1 MRKRAGDLEQTA
13 HQGARRSAHLA
24 TGRTDLAIERI
35 PGLELSERIGAI
47 AALVAG
53 SREHVFHRTI
63 HKDRGRALL
72 KHLERGI
79 DAQLESMGAK
89 DTRAHAVNGRNPR
102 IVDRQGLFCHAGLN
116 KSGTHALANLRRG
129 VFGKCDSE
137 HLVQMLGKRT
147 GLRGERPQD
156 TARKGEGLAR
166 AGARRHKQRA
176 IERRHDLA
184 LLRHQC

>member
-1 MRKRAGDLEQTA
+1 MRKRAGHLKQTT
-13 HQGARRSAHLA
+13 HQGARRSAHFA
-24 TGRTDLAIERI
+24 TGRTDLSVERI
-35 PGLELSERIGAI
+35 PGFEFGKRIGVI
-47 AALVAG
+47 AALIAG
-53 SREHVFHRTI
+53 CRKHVLHRTV
-63 HKDRGRALL
+63 HKDRGRPLL
-72 KHLERGI
+72 KHLESGI

-89 DTRAHAVNGRNPR
+89 DTRTHAMNGRNPR
-102 IVDRQGLFCHAGLN
+102 IVDRQGLFCHAGFN

-156 TARKGEGLAR
+156 TTRKGEGLAR

-176 IERRHDLA
+176 IERRHDLT